1 MLQARTASTVLILML
16 LLSTSGASAQGTAQA
31 PPPARWEWPERAKN
45 LKVFPKNTSK
55 EDLRDAMVG
64 FTRALG
70 VRCPFC
76 HVGQEGQ
83 SLATFDFVSDQKVEK
98 ETARGMLKMVR
109 SVNKDLGK
117 MKLPPDKHRV
127 QVQCITCHRG
137 RPRPMTLAEE
147 LTSVYESAGIDSTVA
162 RYSLLRDRFYG
173 AGSYDFSERSLN
185 ELGGSLKAKG
195 KVDDAIR
202 IFQLNVQQN
211 PNSSFAYSS
220 LADAYAAAGQRD
232 LAIQNYEKAVQLEP
246 RNREAD
252 QKLKELRGPGK

>member
-1 MLQARTASTVLILML
+1 MHQARAASAFVTVLTLSL
-16 LLSTSGASAQGTAQA
+16 LASAALAQGQA
-31 PPPARWEWPERAKN
+31 PPPARWEWPDRAKN
-45 LKVFPKNTSK
+45 LKVFPKNTPK
-55 EDLRDAMVG
+55 EQLSDAMIG

-98 ETARGMLKMVR
+98 TTARGMLKMVM
-109 SVNKDLGK
+109 NIEKDLKK
-117 MKLPPDKHRV
+117 MKLPPDPHRV

-147 LTSVYESAGIDSTVA
+147 LNTVYESAGIDSTVA

-173 AGSYDFSERSLN
+173 SGSYDFSERSLN
-185 ELGGSLKAKG
+185 QVGGNLMTKG
-195 KVDDAIR
+195 KNDDAIR
-202 IFQLNVQQN
+202 IYQLNVQQN

-220 LADAYAAAGQRD
+220 LADAYAAAGQKD

-252 QKLKELRGPGK
+252 QKLKELRGQPK